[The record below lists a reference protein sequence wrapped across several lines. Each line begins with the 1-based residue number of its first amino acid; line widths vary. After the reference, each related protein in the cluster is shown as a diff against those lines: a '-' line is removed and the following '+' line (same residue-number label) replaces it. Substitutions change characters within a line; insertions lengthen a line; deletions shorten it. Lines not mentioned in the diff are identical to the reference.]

1 MPVINFNENRSL
13 KEQLVP
19 FLVPFLDENIR
30 PTANHVEQSI
40 TDAANNTASG
50 CDDDAKGTEIRI
62 SDQDF
67 RVINQLTNQKIQ
79 KLFTALEEI

>member
-19 FLVPFLDENIR
+19 FLDENIR
-30 PTANHVEQSI
+30 PTTNHVEQSI

-67 RVINQLTNQKIQ
+67 RVINQLTNHKIQ
-79 KLFTALEEI
+79 KLFTDLCNKF